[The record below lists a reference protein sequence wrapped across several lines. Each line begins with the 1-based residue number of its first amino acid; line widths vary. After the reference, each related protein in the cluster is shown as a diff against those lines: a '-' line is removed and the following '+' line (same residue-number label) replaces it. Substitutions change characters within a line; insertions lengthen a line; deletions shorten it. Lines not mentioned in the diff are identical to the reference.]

1 MSNSS
6 FKLSALAIACGLALS
21 ACSSGGGDAPSV
33 KPTPTVP
40 GASNPAP
47 GQGGK
52 VETPSSGQNGSS
64 VPTPPGAGG
73 SAGSEST
80 TPPSHNHHEGGS
92 AGSESM
98 TPPNHNHHEGG
109 SAGSESTTPPN
120 HNHHEGGSAGS
131 ESTTPPNHNHHEG
144 GSAGSESTTPPNH
157 NHHEGGSAGSE
168 STTPPSHNHHEGGSA
183 GSESTTP
190 PNHNHHEGSS
200 TGGNTTQP
208 SSADK
213 AYDAAKAKFEESWG
227 KGAKGN
233 DYSAQQIDSKDD
245 FLAGQKTELEGSTS
259 AYKAAAKKA
268 VEGKYA
274 TEADR
279 KAAVEAAE
287 EAKEKAGQYLSGIE
301 RDRKVAEQWKTTAE
315 KALAEAEK
323 MLVAKPDDATAK
335 EYKEKAEALKI
346 RADQFLK
353 KYQTADAQALKTEA
367 ERLAT
372 EANATTVKTA
382 DTSTKPAPEAG
393 DQDSGDQDS
402 DDQDSDDQDSDDQ
415 DSGSQGGA
423 STHPANPKPSAPAAS
438 PLKTGELGE
447 KYFYG
452 EGEITKLVINGET
465 IDLTVANERLSSR
478 AQLWTDFG
486 KIITSKGFENLI
498 YGAAKLADGSYALF
512 VQGKLSDSLPT
523 GTATYSGDV
532 LNFRSRNL
540 TEGNWF
546 DEGNS
551 FRTLGSFTATVDF
564 ARKSLNGE
572 INSRDGL
579 FMGTQG
585 FEGRLDGSRF
595 TGTWKNGEKGS
606 ISGGF
611 YGANAAEMAGRYSYV
626 KDAPEKAGK
635 WTNNSFGVF
644 GGKKAQ

>member
-40 GASNPAP
+40 GASNPVP

-92 AGSESM
+92 AGSES
-98 TPPNHNHHEGG
+98 
-109 SAGSESTTPPN
+109 
-120 HNHHEGGSAGS
+120 
-131 ESTTPPNHNHHEG
+131 
-144 GSAGSESTTPPNH
+144 
-157 NHHEGGSAGSE
+157 
-168 STTPPSHNHHEGGSA
+168 
-183 GSESTTP
+183 TTP
-190 PNHNHHEGSS
+190 PNHNHHEGSP
-200 TGGNTTQP
+200 TGGDTTQP
-208 SSADK
+208 PSADK

-233 DYSAQQIDSKDD
+233 DYSAQQIDSKDE

-259 AYKAAAKKA
+259 AYEAAAKKA

-279 KAAVEAAE
+279 KAAVKAAE
-287 EAKEKAGQYLSGIE
+287 EAKEKAGQYLSNIE
-301 RDRKVAEQWKTTAE
+301 RTRKDAEQWKTSAE

-335 EYKEKAEALKI
+335 EYKEKAEALKT

-382 DTSTKPAPEAG
+382 DTSTKPAPAAG

-438 PLKTGELGE
+438 PLKIGELGE

-478 AQLWTDFG
+478 TQLWTDFG

-512 VQGKLSDSLPT
+512 VQGKLSDSLPS
-523 GTATYSGDV
+523 GTATYKGDV
-532 LNFRSRNL
+532 LHFRSRNL
-540 TEGNWF
+540 TEGENWF
-546 DEGNS
+546 SEGN
-551 FRTLGSFTATVDF
+551 TLRSAGSFTAEVNF
-564 ARKSLNGE
+564 AGKSLNGK
-572 INSRDGL
+572 INSGDGS
-579 FMGTQG
+579 FMGTQEFKG
-585 FEGRLDGSRF
+585 SLDGSRF

>member
-1 MSNSS
+1 MSNLS

-92 AGSESM
+92 AGNEST
-98 TPPNHNHHEGG
+98 TPPSHNHHEGG
-109 SAGSESTTPPN
+109 SAGN
-120 HNHHEGGSAGS
+120 
-131 ESTTPPNHNHHEG
+131 
-144 GSAGSESTTPPNH
+144 
-157 NHHEGGSAGSE
+157 E

-208 SSADK
+208 PSADK

-233 DYSAQQIDSKDD
+233 DYSAQQIDSKDE

-279 KAAVEAAE
+279 KAAVKAAE
-287 EAKEKAGQYLSGIE
+287 EAKEKAGQYLSNIE
-301 RDRKVAEQWKTTAE
+301 RTRKDAEQWKTSAE
-315 KALAEAEK
+315 KALAEAEE
-323 MLVAKPDDATAK
+323 MLKAKPDDATAK

-415 DSGSQGGA
+415 DSDDQDSDGQDSGSQGGA
-423 STHPANPKPSAPAAS
+423 STPSANPKPSAPATS

-465 IDLTVANERLSSR
+465 IDLTVANEQLSR
-478 AQLWTDFG
+478 RTQLWTDFG

-512 VQGKLSDSLPT
+512 VQGKLSDSLPG
-523 GTATYSGDV
+523 GTATYKGDV
-532 LNFRSRNL
+532 LHFRSRNL
-540 TEGNWF
+540 TEGENWF
-546 DEGNS
+546 SEGN
-551 FRTLGSFTATVDF
+551 TLRSAGSFTAEVNF
-564 ARKSLNGE
+564 AGKSLNGK
-572 INSRDGL
+572 INSGDGS
-579 FMGTQG
+579 FMGTQEFKG
-585 FEGRLDGSRF
+585 SLDGSRF

-644 GGKKAQ
+644 GGKKQ

>member
-52 VETPSSGQNGSS
+52 VEPPSSGQNGSS
-64 VPTPPGAGG
+64 VPTPPGAGS

-92 AGSESM
+92 AG
-98 TPPNHNHHEGG
+98 N
-109 SAGSESTTPPN
+109 
-120 HNHHEGGSAGS
+120 
-131 ESTTPPNHNHHEG
+131 
-144 GSAGSESTTPPNH
+144 
-157 NHHEGGSAGSE
+157 
-168 STTPPSHNHHEGGSA
+168 
-183 GSESTTP
+183 ESTTP
-190 PNHNHHEGSS
+190 PNHNHHEGST
-200 TGGNTTQP
+200 TGGDTTQP
-208 SSADK
+208 PSADK

-279 KAAVEAAE
+279 KAAVKAAE
-287 EAKEKAGQYLSGIE
+287 EAKEKAGQYLSNIE
-301 RDRKVAEQWKTTAE
+301 RTRKDAEQWKTSAE
-315 KALAEAEK
+315 KALAEAEE
-323 MLVAKPDDATAK
+323 MLKAKPDDATAK

-478 AQLWTDFG
+478 TQLWTDFG

-512 VQGKLSDSLPT
+512 VQGKLSDSLPG
-523 GTATYSGDV
+523 GTATYKGDV
-532 LNFRSRNL
+532 LHFRSRNL
-540 TEGNWF
+540 TEGGNWF
-546 DEGNS
+546 SDGN
-551 FRTLGSFTATVDF
+551 TLRSAGSFTATVDF
-564 ARKSLNGE
+564 AGKSLNGK
-572 INSRDGL
+572 INSGDGS
-579 FMGTQG
+579 FMGIQEFKG
-585 FEGRLDGSRF
+585 SLDGNRF

-626 KDAPEKAGK
+626 KDAPEKANK
-635 WTNNSFGVF
+635 YITNNSFGVF
-644 GGKKAQ
+644 GGKKTQ

>member
-64 VPTPPGAGG
+64 VPTTPGA
-73 SAGSEST
+73 
-80 TPPSHNHHEGGS
+80 
-92 AGSESM
+92 
-98 TPPNHNHHEGG
+98 
-109 SAGSESTTPPN
+109 
-120 HNHHEGGSAGS
+120 
-131 ESTTPPNHNHHEG
+131 G

-168 STTPPSHNHHEGGSA
+168 STTPPSHNHHEG
-183 GSESTTP
+183 
-190 PNHNHHEGSS
+190 SS
-200 TGGNTTQP
+200 TGGDTTQP
-208 SSADK
+208 PSADK

-233 DYSAQQIDSKDD
+233 DYSAQQIDSKDE

-259 AYKAAAKKA
+259 AYEAAAKKA

-279 KAAVEAAE
+279 KAAVKAAE
-287 EAKEKAGQYLSGIE
+287 EAKEKAGQYLSNIE
-301 RDRKVAEQWKTTAE
+301 RTRKDAEQWKTSAE

-335 EYKEKAEALKI
+335 EYKEKAEALKT

-382 DTSTKPAPEAG
+382 DTSTKPAPAAG

-438 PLKTGELGE
+438 PLKIGELGE

-478 AQLWTDFG
+478 TQLWTDFG

-512 VQGKLSDSLPT
+512 VQGKLSDSLPS
-523 GTATYSGDV
+523 GTATYKGDV
-532 LNFRSRNL
+532 LHFRSRNL
-540 TEGNWF
+540 TEGENWF
-546 DEGNS
+546 SEGN
-551 FRTLGSFTATVDF
+551 TLRSAGSFTAEVNF
-564 ARKSLNGE
+564 AGKSLNGK
-572 INSRDGL
+572 INSGDGS
-579 FMGTQG
+579 FMGTQEFKG
-585 FEGRLDGSRF
+585 SLDGSRF

>member
-64 VPTPPGAGG
+64 VPPPPPPGA
-73 SAGSEST
+73 
-80 TPPSHNHHEGGS
+80 
-92 AGSESM
+92 
-98 TPPNHNHHEGG
+98 
-109 SAGSESTTPPN
+109 
-120 HNHHEGGSAGS
+120 
-131 ESTTPPNHNHHEG
+131 
-144 GSAGSESTTPPNH
+144 
-157 NHHEGGSAGSE
+157 GGSAGSE

-190 PNHNHHEGSS
+190 PNHNHHEGSP
-200 TGGNTTQP
+200 TGGDTTQP
-208 SSADK
+208 PSADK
-213 AYDAAKAKFEESWG
+213 AYDVVKAKFEELWG
-227 KGAKGN
+227 KGANGN
-233 DYSAQQIDSKDD
+233 DYSDQQIDSKDVY
-245 FLAGQKTELEGSTS
+245 LAGLKTELEGYTS
-259 AYKAAAKKA
+259 AYEAAAGKA

-279 KAAVEAAE
+279 KAAVEAAK

-335 EYKEKAEALKI
+335 EYKEKAEALKV

-353 KYQTADAQALKTEA
+353 KYQAADAQALKTEA
-367 ERLAT
+367 ERLVT
-372 EANATTVKTA
+372 EANASTVKIA
-382 DTSTKPAPEAG
+382 DTPTTSAPEAG
-393 DQDSGDQDS
+393 N
-402 DDQDSDDQDSDDQ
+402 Q

-423 STHPANPKPSAPAAS
+423 STHPANTEPSAPAAS

-447 KYFYG
+447 KYFDG
-452 EGEITKLVINGET
+452 EDEITKLVINGET
-465 IDLTVANERLSSR
+465 IDLKVADEQLSSR
-478 AQLWTDFG
+478 VQLWTDFD
-486 KIITSKGFENLI
+486 KIITSQGFKNLI

-512 VQGKLSDSLPT
+512 VQGKLSDSLPG
-523 GTATYSGDV
+523 GTVTYSGDV
-532 LNFRSRNL
+532 LHFRSRNL

-546 DEGNS
+546 DGGNS

-564 ARKSLNGE
+564 AHKSLNGE

-595 TGTWKNGEKGS
+595 TGTWKNGDKGS

-611 YGANAAEMAGRYSYV
+611 YGDNAAEMAGRYSYV
-626 KDAPEKAGK
+626 KDEPEKANK
-635 WTNNSFGVF
+635 YTTNNSFGVF
-644 GGKKAQ
+644 GGKKTQ

>member
-92 AGSESM
+92 AGSES
-98 TPPNHNHHEGG
+98 
-109 SAGSESTTPPN
+109 
-120 HNHHEGGSAGS
+120 
-131 ESTTPPNHNHHEG
+131 
-144 GSAGSESTTPPNH
+144 
-157 NHHEGGSAGSE
+157 
-168 STTPPSHNHHEGGSA
+168 
-183 GSESTTP
+183 TTP
-190 PNHNHHEGSS
+190 PNHNHHEGSP
-200 TGGNTTQP
+200 TGGDTTQP
-208 SSADK
+208 PSADK
-213 AYDAAKAKFEESWG
+213 AYDAAKVKFEESWG

-279 KAAVEAAE
+279 KAAVKAAE
-287 EAKEKAGQYLSGIE
+287 EAKEKAGQYLSNIE
-301 RDRKVAEQWKTTAE
+301 RTRKDAEQWKTSAE
-315 KALAEAEK
+315 KALAEAEE
-323 MLVAKPDDATAK
+323 MLKAKPDDATAK

-478 AQLWTDFG
+478 TQLWTDFG

-512 VQGKLSDSLPT
+512 VQGKLSDSLPS
-523 GTATYSGDV
+523 GTATYKGDV
-532 LNFRSRNL
+532 LHFRSRNL
-540 TEGNWF
+540 TEGENWF
-546 DEGNS
+546 SEGN
-551 FRTLGSFTATVDF
+551 TLRSAGSFTATVDF
-564 ARKSLNGE
+564 AGKSLNGK
-572 INSRDGL
+572 INSGDGS
-579 FMGTQG
+579 FMGTQEFKG
-585 FEGRLDGSRF
+585 SLDGNRF

-611 YGANAAEMAGRYSYV
+611 YGTNAAEMAGRYSYV

>member
-92 AGSESM
+92 AG
-98 TPPNHNHHEGG
+98 N
-109 SAGSESTTPPN
+109 
-120 HNHHEGGSAGS
+120 
-131 ESTTPPNHNHHEG
+131 
-144 GSAGSESTTPPNH
+144 ESTTPPNH

-183 GSESTTP
+183 GNESTTPPSHNHHEGGSAGSESTTP
-190 PNHNHHEGSS
+190 PNHNHHEGSP
-200 TGGNTTQP
+200 TGGDTTQP
-208 SSADK
+208 PSADK

-233 DYSAQQIDSKDD
+233 DYSAQQIDSKDE

-259 AYKAAAKKA
+259 AYEAAAKKA

-279 KAAVEAAE
+279 KAAVKAAE
-287 EAKEKAGQYLSGIE
+287 EAKEKAGQYLSNIE
-301 RDRKVAEQWKTTAE
+301 RTRKDAEQWKTSAE
-315 KALAEAEK
+315 KALAEAEE
-323 MLVAKPDDATAK
+323 MLKAKPDDATAK

-423 STHPANPKPSAPAAS
+423 STPSANPKPSAPAAS
-438 PLKTGELGE
+438 PLKIGELGE

-478 AQLWTDFG
+478 TQLWTDFG

-512 VQGKLSDSLPT
+512 VQGKLSDSLPS
-523 GTATYSGDV
+523 GTATYKGDV
-532 LNFRSRNL
+532 LHFRSRNL
-540 TEGNWF
+540 TEGENWF
-546 DEGNS
+546 SEGN
-551 FRTLGSFTATVDF
+551 TLRSAGSFTAEVNF
-564 ARKSLNGE
+564 AGKSLNGK
-572 INSRDGL
+572 INSGDGS
-579 FMGTQG
+579 FMGTQEFKG
-585 FEGRLDGSRF
+585 SLDGSRF

>member
-40 GASNPAP
+40 GASNPAL

-92 AGSESM
+92 AG
-98 TPPNHNHHEGG
+98 N
-109 SAGSESTTPPN
+109 
-120 HNHHEGGSAGS
+120 
-131 ESTTPPNHNHHEG
+131 
-144 GSAGSESTTPPNH
+144 ESTTPPNH

-183 GSESTTP
+183 GNESTTPPSHNHHEGGSAGNESTTPPSHNHHEGGSAGSESTTP
-190 PNHNHHEGSS
+190 PNHNHHEGSP
-200 TGGNTTQP
+200 TGGDTTQP
-208 SSADK
+208 PSADK

-279 KAAVEAAE
+279 KAAVKAAE
-287 EAKEKAGQYLSGIE
+287 EAKEKAGQYLSNIE
-301 RDRKVAEQWKTTAE
+301 RTRKDAEQWKTSAE
-315 KALAEAEK
+315 KALAEAEE
-323 MLVAKPDDATAK
+323 MLKAKPDDATAK

-415 DSGSQGGA
+415 DSDDQDSGSQGGA

-465 IDLTVANERLSSR
+465 IDLTVANQRLSSR

-512 VQGKLSDSLPT
+512 VQGKLSDSLPS
-523 GTATYSGDV
+523 GTATYKGDV
-532 LNFRSRNL
+532 LHFRSRNL
-540 TEGNWF
+540 TEGENWF
-546 DEGNS
+546 SEGN
-551 FRTLGSFTATVDF
+551 TLRSAGSFTAEVNF
-564 ARKSLNGE
+564 AGKSLNGK
-572 INSRDGL
+572 INSGDGS
-579 FMGTQG
+579 FMGTQEFKG
-585 FEGRLDGSRF
+585 SLDGSRF

>member
-40 GASNPAP
+40 GASNPVP

-80 TPPSHNHHEGGS
+80 TPPSHNHHEGS
-92 AGSESM
+92 
-98 TPPNHNHHEGG
+98 P
-109 SAGSESTTPPN
+109 
-120 HNHHEGGSAGS
+120 
-131 ESTTPPNHNHHEG
+131 
-144 GSAGSESTTPPNH
+144 
-157 NHHEGGSAGSE
+157 
-168 STTPPSHNHHEGGSA
+168 
-183 GSESTTP
+183 
-190 PNHNHHEGSS
+190 
-200 TGGNTTQP
+200 TGGDTTQP
-208 SSADK
+208 PSADK

-233 DYSAQQIDSKDD
+233 DYSAQQIDSKDE

-279 KAAVEAAE
+279 KAAVKAAE
-287 EAKEKAGQYLSGIE
+287 EAKEKAGQYLSNIE
-301 RDRKVAEQWKTTAE
+301 RTRKDAEQWKTSAE
-315 KALAEAEK
+315 KALAEAEE
-323 MLVAKPDDATAK
+323 MLKAKPDDATAK

-415 DSGSQGGA
+415 DSGRQGGA

-478 AQLWTDFG
+478 TQLWTDFG

-512 VQGKLSDSLPT
+512 VQGKLSDSLPG
-523 GTATYSGDV
+523 GTATYKGDV
-532 LNFRSRNL
+532 LHFRSRNL
-540 TEGNWF
+540 TEGENWF
-546 DEGNS
+546 DEGNTY
-551 FRTLGSFTATVDF
+551 RTPGSFTAEVNF
-564 ARKSLNGE
+564 AGKSLNGK
-572 INSRDGL
+572 INSGDGSY
-579 FMGTQG
+579 MGIQEFKG
-585 FEGRLDGSRF
+585 SLDGNRF
-595 TGTWKNGEKGS
+595 TGTWKNGAKGS

-626 KDAPEKAGK
+626 KDAAGK
-635 WTNNSFGVF
+635 YKTDNGFGVF
-644 GGKKAQ
+644 GGKKTQ

>member
-64 VPTPPGAGG
+64 VPTTPGV
-73 SAGSEST
+73 
-80 TPPSHNHHEGGS
+80 GGS

-98 TPPNHNHHEGG
+98 TPPNHNHHEGGSAGNESTTPPSHNHHEGG

-120 HNHHEGGSAGS
+120 HNHHEGGSAG
-131 ESTTPPNHNHHEG
+131 N
-144 GSAGSESTTPPNH
+144 
-157 NHHEGGSAGSE
+157 E

-190 PNHNHHEGSS
+190 PNHNHHEGST
-200 TGGNTTQP
+200 TGGDTTQP
-208 SSADK
+208 PSADK

-233 DYSAQQIDSKDD
+233 DYSAQQIDSKDES
-245 FLAGQKTELEGSTS
+245 LAGWKTELEGFTS
-259 AYKAAAKKA
+259 AYEAAAKKA

-382 DTSTKPAPEAG
+382 DTSTKPAPEADDQDSG
-393 DQDSGDQDS
+393 DQDSDDQDSDDQDS

-512 VQGKLSDSLPT
+512 VQGKLSDSLPG

-540 TEGNWF
+540 TGGENWF
-546 DEGNS
+546 DEGNTY
-551 FRTLGSFTATVDF
+551 RTVGSFTAKVDF
-564 ARKSLNGE
+564 AGKSLSGK
-572 INSRDGL
+572 INSGDGNN
-579 FMGTQG
+579 MGIKEFNG
-585 FEGRLDGSRF
+585 SLDGSRF

-626 KDAPEKAGK
+626 PDAPEKANK
-635 WTNNSFGVF
+635 YITNNSFGVF
-644 GGKKAQ
+644 GGKKTQ

>member
-40 GASNPAP
+40 GASNPAL

-64 VPTPPGAGG
+64 VPTTPGA
-73 SAGSEST
+73 
-80 TPPSHNHHEGGS
+80 
-92 AGSESM
+92 
-98 TPPNHNHHEGG
+98 
-109 SAGSESTTPPN
+109 
-120 HNHHEGGSAGS
+120 
-131 ESTTPPNHNHHEG
+131 G

-190 PNHNHHEGSS
+190 PNHNHHEGSP
-200 TGGNTTQP
+200 TGGDTTQP
-208 SSADK
+208 PSADK

-233 DYSAQQIDSKDD
+233 DYSAQQIDSKDE

-259 AYKAAAKKA
+259 AYEAAAKKA

-279 KAAVEAAE
+279 KAAVKAAE
-287 EAKEKAGQYLSGIE
+287 EAKEKAGQYLSNIE
-301 RDRKVAEQWKTTAE
+301 RTRKDAEQWKTSAE

-367 ERLAT
+367 ERLVT
-372 EANATTVKTA
+372 EVNATTVKTA

-402 DDQDSDDQDSDDQ
+402 GDQDSGDQDSGDQ

-438 PLKTGELGE
+438 PLKIGELGE

-478 AQLWTDFG
+478 TQLWTDFG

-512 VQGKLSDSLPT
+512 VQGKLSDSLP
-523 GTATYSGDV
+523 GGMATYKGDV
-532 LNFRSRNL
+532 LHFRSRNL
-540 TEGNWF
+540 TEGENWF
-546 DEGNS
+546 SEGN
-551 FRTLGSFTATVDF
+551 TLRSAGSFTAEVNF
-564 ARKSLNGE
+564 AGKSLNGK
-572 INSRDGL
+572 INSGDGS
-579 FMGTQG
+579 FMGTQEFKG
-585 FEGRLDGSRF
+585 SLDGSRF

-626 KDAPEKAGK
+626 KDTPEKAGK

>member
-80 TPPSHNHHEGGS
+80 TPPS
-92 AGSESM
+92 
-98 TPPNHNHHEGG
+98 
-109 SAGSESTTPPN
+109 
-120 HNHHEGGSAGS
+120 
-131 ESTTPPNHNHHEG
+131 
-144 GSAGSESTTPPNH
+144 H

-465 IDLTVANERLSSR
+465 IDLTVAKKQLPMST
-478 AQLWTDFG
+478 QLWTDSD

-540 TEGNWF
+540 TEGENWF
-546 DEGNS
+546 SEGNTY
-551 FRTLGSFTATVDF
+551 RTLGSFTAEVNF
-564 ARKSLNGE
+564 AGKSLSGK
-572 INSRDGL
+572 INSGDGNN
-579 FMGTQG
+579 MGIKE
-585 FEGRLDGSRF
+585 FNGSLVGNRF
-595 TGTWKNGEKGS
+595 TGTWKSGEKGS

-626 KDAPEKAGK
+626 PDAPENAGK

>member
-40 GASNPAP
+40 GASNPVP

-92 AGSESM
+92 AG
-98 TPPNHNHHEGG
+98 N
-109 SAGSESTTPPN
+109 ESTTPP
-120 HNHHEGGSAGS
+120 S
-131 ESTTPPNHNHHEG
+131 
-144 GSAGSESTTPPNH
+144 H

-190 PNHNHHEGSS
+190 PNHSHHEGSP
-200 TGGNTTQP
+200 TGGDITQP
-208 SSADK
+208 PSADK

-259 AYKAAAKKA
+259 AYEAAAKKA

-279 KAAVEAAE
+279 KAAVKAAE
-287 EAKEKAGQYLSGIE
+287 EAKEKAGQYLSNIE
-301 RDRKVAEQWKTTAE
+301 RTRKDAEQWKTSAE
-315 KALAEAEK
+315 KALAEAEE
-323 MLVAKPDDATAK
+323 MLKAKPDDATAK

-465 IDLTVANERLSSR
+465 IDLTVAKKQLPRST
-478 AQLWTDFG
+478 QLWTDFG
-486 KIITSKGFENLI
+486 KIVTSKGFENLI

-512 VQGKLSDSLPT
+512 VQGKLSDSLPG
-523 GTATYSGDV
+523 GTATYNGDV
-532 LNFRSRNL
+532 LHFRSRNL
-540 TEGNWF
+540 TEGGNWF
-546 DEGNS
+546 DAGS
-551 FRTLGSFTATVDF
+551 ALLSVGSFTADVNF
-564 ARKSLNGE
+564 AGKSLNGK
-572 INSRDGL
+572 INSGDGS
-579 FMGTQG
+579 FMGTQEFKG
-585 FEGRLDGSRF
+585 SLDGNRF

-626 KDAPEKAGK
+626 PDAPEKAGK

-644 GGKKAQ
+644 GGKKQ

>member
-64 VPTPPGAGG
+64 VPTTPGAGG

-80 TPPSHNHHEGGS
+80 TPPNH
-92 AGSESM
+92 
-98 TPPNHNHHEGG
+98 T
-109 SAGSESTTPPN
+109 
-120 HNHHEGGSAGS
+120 
-131 ESTTPPNHNHHEG
+131 
-144 GSAGSESTTPPNH
+144 
-157 NHHEGGSAGSE
+157 HHEGGSAGSE

-200 TGGNTTQP
+200 TGGDTTQP
-208 SSADK
+208 PSADK

-233 DYSAQQIDSKDD
+233 DYSAQQIDSKDE

-259 AYKAAAKKA
+259 AYEAAAKKA

-279 KAAVEAAE
+279 KAAVKAAE
-287 EAKEKAGQYLSGIE
+287 EAKEKAGQYLSNIE
-301 RDRKVAEQWKTTAE
+301 RTRKDAEQWKTSAE

-335 EYKEKAEALKI
+335 EYKEKAEALKT

-382 DTSTKPAPEAG
+382 DTSTKPAPAAG

-438 PLKTGELGE
+438 PLKIGELGE

-478 AQLWTDFG
+478 TQLWTDFG

-512 VQGKLSDSLPT
+512 VQGKLSDSLPS
-523 GTATYSGDV
+523 GTATYKGDV
-532 LNFRSRNL
+532 LHFRSRNL
-540 TEGNWF
+540 TEGENWF
-546 DEGNS
+546 SEGN
-551 FRTLGSFTATVDF
+551 TLRSAGSFTAEVNF
-564 ARKSLNGE
+564 AGKSLNGK
-572 INSRDGL
+572 INSGDGS
-579 FMGTQG
+579 FMGTQEFKG
-585 FEGRLDGSRF
+585 SLDGSRF

-644 GGKKAQ
+644 GGKKQ

>member
-80 TPPSHNHHEGGS
+80 TPP
-92 AGSESM
+92 
-98 TPPNHNHHEGG
+98 NHNHHEGG

-120 HNHHEGGSAGS
+120 HNHHEGS
-131 ESTTPPNHNHHEG
+131 P
-144 GSAGSESTTPPNH
+144 
-157 NHHEGGSAGSE
+157 
-168 STTPPSHNHHEGGSA
+168 
-183 GSESTTP
+183 
-190 PNHNHHEGSS
+190 
-200 TGGNTTQP
+200 TGGDTTQP
-208 SSADK
+208 PSADK

-233 DYSAQQIDSKDD
+233 DYSAQQIDSKDE

-259 AYKAAAKKA
+259 AYEAAAKKA

-279 KAAVEAAE
+279 KAAVKAAE
-287 EAKEKAGQYLSGIE
+287 EAKEKAGQYLSNIE
-301 RDRKVAEQWKTTAE
+301 RTRKDAEQWKTSAE

-335 EYKEKAEALKI
+335 EYKEKAEALKT

-353 KYQTADAQALKTEA
+353 KYQTADAQALKTKA
-367 ERLAT
+367 ERLVT
-372 EANATTVKTA
+372 EVNATTVKTA
-382 DTSTKPAPEAG
+382 DTPTTSAPAAG

-402 DDQDSDDQDSDDQ
+402 GDQDSDGQDSGDQDSDGQDSDGQ

-423 STHPANPKPSAPAAS
+423 STPSANPKPSAPAAS
-438 PLKTGELGE
+438 PLKIGELGE

-465 IDLTVANERLSSR
+465 IDLTVANDQLSR
-478 AQLWTDFG
+478 RTQLWTDFG

-512 VQGKLSDSLPT
+512 VQGKLSDSLPG
-523 GTATYSGDV
+523 GTATYKGDV
-532 LNFRSRNL
+532 LHFRSRNL
-540 TEGNWF
+540 TEGENWF
-546 DEGNS
+546 SEGN
-551 FRTLGSFTATVDF
+551 TLRSAGSFTAEVNF
-564 ARKSLNGE
+564 AGKSLNGK
-572 INSRDGL
+572 INSGDGS
-579 FMGTQG
+579 FMGTQEFKG
-585 FEGRLDGSRF
+585 SLDGSRF

-644 GGKKAQ
+644 GGKKQ

>member
-1 MSNSS
+1 MSNSL

-80 TPPSHNHHEGGS
+80 TPP
-92 AGSESM
+92 
-98 TPPNHNHHEGG
+98 NHNHHEGG
-109 SAGSESTTPPN
+109 SAG
-120 HNHHEGGSAGS
+120 G
-131 ESTTPPNHNHHEG
+131 
-144 GSAGSESTTPPNH
+144 
-157 NHHEGGSAGSE
+157 E

-208 SSADK
+208 PSADK

-233 DYSAQQIDSKDD
+233 DYSAQQIDSKDE

-274 TEADR
+274 TEVDR
-279 KAAVEAAE
+279 KAAVKAAE
-287 EAKEKAGQYLSGIE
+287 EAKEKAGQYLSNIE
-301 RDRKVAEQWKTTAE
+301 RTRKDAEQWKTSAE
-315 KALAEAEK
+315 KALAEAEE
-323 MLVAKPDDATAK
+323 MLKAKPDDATAK

-382 DTSTKPAPEAG
+382 DTSTKPAPAAG

-478 AQLWTDFG
+478 TQLWTDFG

-512 VQGKLSDSLPT
+512 VQGKLSDSLPG
-523 GTATYSGDV
+523 GTATYKGDV
-532 LNFRSRNL
+532 LHFRSRNL
-540 TEGNWF
+540 TEGENWF
-546 DEGNS
+546 SEGN
-551 FRTLGSFTATVDF
+551 TLRSAGSFTATVDF
-564 ARKSLNGE
+564 AGKSLNGK
-572 INSRDGL
+572 INSGDGS
-579 FMGTQG
+579 FMGTQEFKG
-585 FEGRLDGSRF
+585 SLDGNRF

>member
-21 ACSSGGGDAPSV
+21 ACSSGGGDAPNV

-47 GQGGK
+47 GQGGR

-64 VPTPPGAGG
+64 VPTPPEA
-73 SAGSEST
+73 
-80 TPPSHNHHEGGS
+80 
-92 AGSESM
+92 
-98 TPPNHNHHEGG
+98 GG

-144 GSAGSESTTPPNH
+144 
-157 NHHEGGSAGSE
+157 
-168 STTPPSHNHHEGGSA
+168 
-183 GSESTTP
+183 
-190 PNHNHHEGSS
+190 SS
-200 TGGNTTQP
+200 TGGDTTQP
-208 SSADK
+208 PSADK

-233 DYSAQQIDSKDD
+233 DYSAQQIDSKDE

-259 AYKAAAKKA
+259 AYEAAAKKA

-279 KAAVEAAE
+279 KAAVKAAE
-287 EAKEKAGQYLSGIE
+287 EAKEKAGQYLSNIE
-301 RDRKVAEQWKTTAE
+301 RTRKDAEQWKTSAE

-335 EYKEKAEALKI
+335 EYKEKAEALKT

-353 KYQTADAQALKTEA
+353 KYQTADAQALKTKA
-367 ERLAT
+367 ERLVT
-372 EANATTVKTA
+372 EVNATTVKTA
-382 DTSTKPAPEAG
+382 DTPTTSAPAAG

-402 DDQDSDDQDSDDQ
+402 GDQDSDGQDSDGQ

-423 STHPANPKPSAPAAS
+423 STPSANPKPSAPAAS
-438 PLKTGELGE
+438 PLKIGELGE

-465 IDLTVANERLSSR
+465 IDLTVANEQLSR
-478 AQLWTDFG
+478 RTQLWTDFG

-512 VQGKLSDSLPT
+512 VQGKLSDSLPS

-532 LNFRSRNL
+532 LHFRSRNL
-540 TEGNWF
+540 TEGENWF
-546 DEGNS
+546 SEGN
-551 FRTLGSFTATVDF
+551 TLRSPGSFTAEVNF
-564 ARKSLNGE
+564 AGKSLNGK
-572 INSRDGL
+572 INSGDGS
-579 FMGTQG
+579 FMGTQEFKG
-585 FEGRLDGSRF
+585 SLDGSRF

>member
-21 ACSSGGGDAPSV
+21 ACSSGGGGDAPSV

-47 GQGGK
+47 GQGGN

-64 VPTPPGAGG
+64 VPPPPPGA
-73 SAGSEST
+73 
-80 TPPSHNHHEGGS
+80 
-92 AGSESM
+92 
-98 TPPNHNHHEGG
+98 
-109 SAGSESTTPPN
+109 
-120 HNHHEGGSAGS
+120 
-131 ESTTPPNHNHHEG
+131 
-144 GSAGSESTTPPNH
+144 
-157 NHHEGGSAGSE
+157 
-168 STTPPSHNHHEGGSA
+168 GGSA

-190 PNHNHHEGSS
+190 PNHNHHEGSP
-200 TGGNTTQP
+200 TGGDTTQP
-208 SSADK
+208 PSADK

-233 DYSAQQIDSKDD
+233 DYSDQQIDSKDVY
-245 FLAGQKTELEGSTS
+245 LAGLKTELEGYTS
-259 AYKAAAKKA
+259 AYEAAAKKA

-279 KAAVEAAE
+279 EAAVEAAE

-335 EYKEKAEALKI
+335 EYKEKAEALKV

-402 DDQDSDDQDSDDQ
+402 GDQDSGSQDSGSQDSGSQ

-423 STHPANPKPSAPAAS
+423 STPSANPKPSAPAAS

-447 KYFYG
+447 KYFDR
-452 EGEITKLVINGET
+452 EDEITKLVINGKT
-465 IDLTVANERLSSR
+465 IDLTVANVLLSR
-478 AQLWTDFG
+478 KKQLWTDFD

-512 VQGKLSDSLPT
+512 VQGKLSDSLPGST
-523 GTATYSGDV
+523 VTYRGDV
-532 LNFRSRNL
+532 LHFRSRNL
-540 TEGNWF
+540 TEGENWF
-546 DEGNS
+546 DEGNT
-551 FRTLGSFTATVDF
+551 FRGVGSFTATVDF
-564 ARKSLNGE
+564 AGKSLTGE
-572 INSRDGL
+572 INSGDGL
-579 FMGTQG
+579 YMGIQR
-585 FEGRLDGSRF
+585 FEGRLDSSRF
-595 TGTWKNGEKGS
+595 TGTWKNGAKGS

-611 YGANAAEMAGRYSYV
+611 YGDDAAEMAGRYSYV
-626 KDAPEKAGK
+626 KDADGK
-635 WTNNSFGVF
+635 YTTNNGFGVF
-644 GGKKAQ
+644 GGKKQ

>member
-21 ACSSGGGDAPSV
+21 ACSSGGGGDAPSV

-47 GQGGK
+47 GQGGN

-64 VPTPPGAGG
+64 VSTPPGAGG

-80 TPPSHNHHEGGS
+80 TPPSHNHHEGS
-92 AGSESM
+92 
-98 TPPNHNHHEGG
+98 P
-109 SAGSESTTPPN
+109 
-120 HNHHEGGSAGS
+120 
-131 ESTTPPNHNHHEG
+131 
-144 GSAGSESTTPPNH
+144 
-157 NHHEGGSAGSE
+157 
-168 STTPPSHNHHEGGSA
+168 
-183 GSESTTP
+183 
-190 PNHNHHEGSS
+190 
-200 TGGNTTQP
+200 TGGDITQP
-208 SSADK
+208 PSADK

-227 KGAKGN
+227 KGN
-233 DYSAQQIDSKDD
+233 DDSARKIDSKDE
-245 FLAGQKTELEGSTS
+245 FLADQKTELEGYTS
-259 AYKAAAKKA
+259 AYEAAAKKA

-274 TEADR
+274 TEPDR
-279 KAAVEAAE
+279 KAAVKAAE
-287 EAKEKAGQYLSGIE
+287 EAKEQAGQYLSNIE
-301 RDRKVAEQWKTTAE
+301 RTRKEAEQWKTTAE

-367 ERLAT
+367 ERLVT
-372 EANATTVKTA
+372 EVNATTVKTA

-402 DDQDSDDQDSDDQ
+402 GDQ
-415 DSGSQGGA
+415 DSGDQDSGDQDSGDQGGA

-447 KYFYG
+447 KYFDG

-465 IDLTVANERLSSR
+465 IDLKVADERISSR
-478 AQLWTDFG
+478 VQLWTDFN
-486 KIITSKGFENLI
+486 KIITSQGFKNLI

-532 LNFRSRNL
+532 LHFRSRNL
-540 TEGNWF
+540 TEGGNWF
-546 DEGNS
+546 DAGNTY
-551 FRTLGSFTATVDF
+551 RTLGSFTATVDF
-564 ARKSLNGE
+564 AGKSLNGK
-572 INSRDGL
+572 INSGDGSY
-579 FMGTQG
+579 MNTQG

-595 TGTWKNGEKGS
+595 TGTWKNGDKGS

-611 YGANAAEMAGRYSYV
+611 YGVNAAEMAGRYSYV
-626 KDAPEKAGK
+626 KDEPEKATK
-635 WTNNSFGVF
+635 YTNNSFGVF
-644 GGKKAQ
+644 GGKKTQ

>member
-64 VPTPPGAGG
+64 VPTTPGV
-73 SAGSEST
+73 
-80 TPPSHNHHEGGS
+80 
-92 AGSESM
+92 
-98 TPPNHNHHEGG
+98 GG

-120 HNHHEGGSAGS
+120 HNHHEGGSAG
-131 ESTTPPNHNHHEG
+131 N
-144 GSAGSESTTPPNH
+144 
-157 NHHEGGSAGSE
+157 E

-190 PNHNHHEGSS
+190 PNHNHHEGST
-200 TGGNTTQP
+200 TGGDTTQP
-208 SSADK
+208 PSADK

-279 KAAVEAAE
+279 KAAVKAAE
-287 EAKEKAGQYLSGIE
+287 EAKEKAGQYLSNIE
-301 RDRKVAEQWKTTAE
+301 RTRKDAEQWKTSAE
-315 KALAEAEK
+315 KALAEAEE
-323 MLVAKPDDATAK
+323 MLKAKPDDATAK

-478 AQLWTDFG
+478 TQLWTDFG

-512 VQGKLSDSLPT
+512 VQGKLSDSLPS
-523 GTATYSGDV
+523 GTATYKGDV
-532 LNFRSRNL
+532 LHFRSRNL
-540 TEGNWF
+540 TEGENWF
-546 DEGNS
+546 SEGN
-551 FRTLGSFTATVDF
+551 TLRSAGSFTATVDF
-564 ARKSLNGE
+564 SGKSLNGK
-572 INSRDGL
+572 INSGDGS
-579 FMGTQG
+579 FMGTQEFKG
-585 FEGRLDGSRF
+585 SLDGNRF

-611 YGANAAEMAGRYSYV
+611 YGTNAAEMAGRYSYV

>member
-80 TPPSHNHHEGGS
+80 TPPSHNHHEGS
-92 AGSESM
+92 
-98 TPPNHNHHEGG
+98 P
-109 SAGSESTTPPN
+109 
-120 HNHHEGGSAGS
+120 
-131 ESTTPPNHNHHEG
+131 
-144 GSAGSESTTPPNH
+144 
-157 NHHEGGSAGSE
+157 
-168 STTPPSHNHHEGGSA
+168 
-183 GSESTTP
+183 
-190 PNHNHHEGSS
+190 
-200 TGGNTTQP
+200 TGGDTTQP
-208 SSADK
+208 PSADK

-279 KAAVEAAE
+279 KAAVKAAE
-287 EAKEKAGQYLSGIE
+287 EAKEKAGQYLSNIE
-301 RDRKVAEQWKTTAE
+301 RTRKDAEQWKTSAE
-315 KALAEAEK
+315 KALAEAEE
-323 MLVAKPDDATAK
+323 MLKAKPDDATAK

-478 AQLWTDFG
+478 TQLWTDFG

-512 VQGKLSDSLPT
+512 VQGKLSDSLPS
-523 GTATYSGDV
+523 GTATYKGDV
-532 LNFRSRNL
+532 LHFRSRNL
-540 TEGNWF
+540 TEGENWF
-546 DEGNS
+546 SEGN
-551 FRTLGSFTATVDF
+551 TLRSAGSFTATVDF
-564 ARKSLNGE
+564 SGKSLNGK
-572 INSRDGL
+572 INSGDGS
-579 FMGTQG
+579 FMGTQEFKG
-585 FEGRLDGSRF
+585 SLDGSRF

-626 KDAPEKAGK
+626 PDAPEKANK
-635 WTNNSFGVF
+635 YITNNSFGVF
-644 GGKKAQ
+644 GGKKVQ

>member
-80 TPPSHNHHEGGS
+80 TPP
-92 AGSESM
+92 
-98 TPPNHNHHEGG
+98 
-109 SAGSESTTPPN
+109 
-120 HNHHEGGSAGS
+120 
-131 ESTTPPNHNHHEG
+131 NHNHHEG

-168 STTPPSHNHHEGGSA
+168 STTPPS
-183 GSESTTP
+183 
-190 PNHNHHEGSS
+190 HNHHEGSS

-233 DYSAQQIDSKDD
+233 DYSAQQIDSKDE

-323 MLVAKPDDATAK
+323 MLIAKPDDATAK

-393 DQDSGDQDS
+393 DQDSGDQDSDDQDS

>member
-33 KPTPTVP
+33 KHTPTVP

-80 TPPSHNHHEGGS
+80 TPPSHNHHEGGRCR
-92 AGSESM
+92 
-98 TPPNHNHHEGG
+98 
-109 SAGSESTTPPN
+109 
-120 HNHHEGGSAGS
+120 
-131 ESTTPPNHNHHEG
+131 
-144 GSAGSESTTPPNH
+144 
-157 NHHEGGSAGSE
+157 
-168 STTPPSHNHHEGGSA
+168 
-183 GSESTTP
+183 SESTTP

>member
-1 MSNSS
+1 M
-6 FKLSALAIACGLALS
+6 
-21 ACSSGGGDAPSV
+21 
-33 KPTPTVP
+33 
-40 GASNPAP
+40 
-47 GQGGK
+47 
-52 VETPSSGQNGSS
+52 
-64 VPTPPGAGG
+64 
-73 SAGSEST
+73 
-80 TPPSHNHHEGGS
+80 
-92 AGSESM
+92 
-98 TPPNHNHHEGG
+98 
-109 SAGSESTTPPN
+109 
-120 HNHHEGGSAGS
+120 
-131 ESTTPPNHNHHEG
+131 
-144 GSAGSESTTPPNH
+144 
-157 NHHEGGSAGSE
+157 
-168 STTPPSHNHHEGGSA
+168 
-183 GSESTTP
+183 
-190 PNHNHHEGSS
+190 
-200 TGGNTTQP
+200 
-208 SSADK
+208 
-213 AYDAAKAKFEESWG
+213 
-227 KGAKGN
+227 
-233 DYSAQQIDSKDD
+233 
-245 FLAGQKTELEGSTS
+245 
-259 AYKAAAKKA
+259 
-268 VEGKYA
+268 
-274 TEADR
+274 
-279 KAAVEAAE
+279 
-287 EAKEKAGQYLSGIE
+287 
-301 RDRKVAEQWKTTAE
+301 
-315 KALAEAEK
+315 
-323 MLVAKPDDATAK
+323 
-335 EYKEKAEALKI
+335 
-346 RADQFLK
+346 
-353 KYQTADAQALKTEA
+353 
-367 ERLAT
+367 
-372 EANATTVKTA
+372 
-382 DTSTKPAPEAG
+382 
-393 DQDSGDQDS
+393 
-402 DDQDSDDQDSDDQ
+402 
-415 DSGSQGGA
+415 
-423 STHPANPKPSAPAAS
+423 
-438 PLKTGELGE
+438 KTGELGE

>member
-80 TPPSHNHHEGGS
+80 TPP
-92 AGSESM
+92 
-98 TPPNHNHHEGG
+98 
-109 SAGSESTTPPN
+109 
-120 HNHHEGGSAGS
+120 
-131 ESTTPPNHNHHEG
+131 
-144 GSAGSESTTPPNH
+144 
-157 NHHEGGSAGSE
+157 
-168 STTPPSHNHHEGGSA
+168 
-183 GSESTTP
+183 
-190 PNHNHHEGSS
+190 NHNHHEGSP
-200 TGGNTTQP
+200 TGGDTTQP
-208 SSADK
+208 PSADK

-259 AYKAAAKKA
+259 AYEAAAKKA

-279 KAAVEAAE
+279 KAAVKAAE
-287 EAKEKAGQYLSGIE
+287 EAKEKAGQYLSNIE
-301 RDRKVAEQWKTTAE
+301 RTRKDAEQWKTLAE

-452 EGEITKLVINGET
+452 EGDITKLVINGET

-478 AQLWTDFG
+478 TQLWTDFG

-512 VQGKLSDSLPT
+512 VQGKLSDSLPG
-523 GTATYSGDV
+523 GTATYKGDV
-532 LNFRSRNL
+532 LHFRSRNL
-540 TEGNWF
+540 TEGENWF
-546 DEGNS
+546 SEGN
-551 FRTLGSFTATVDF
+551 TLRSVGSFTATVDF
-564 ARKSLNGE
+564 AGKSLNGK
-572 INSRDGL
+572 INSGDGS
-579 FMGTQG
+579 FMGTQEFKG
-585 FEGRLDGSRF
+585 SLDGNRF

>member
-1 MSNSS
+1 M
-6 FKLSALAIACGLALS
+6 
-21 ACSSGGGDAPSV
+21 
-33 KPTPTVP
+33 
-40 GASNPAP
+40 
-47 GQGGK
+47 
-52 VETPSSGQNGSS
+52 
-64 VPTPPGAGG
+64 
-73 SAGSEST
+73 
-80 TPPSHNHHEGGS
+80 
-92 AGSESM
+92 
-98 TPPNHNHHEGG
+98 
-109 SAGSESTTPPN
+109 
-120 HNHHEGGSAGS
+120 
-131 ESTTPPNHNHHEG
+131 
-144 GSAGSESTTPPNH
+144 
-157 NHHEGGSAGSE
+157 
-168 STTPPSHNHHEGGSA
+168 
-183 GSESTTP
+183 
-190 PNHNHHEGSS
+190 
-200 TGGNTTQP
+200 
-208 SSADK
+208 
-213 AYDAAKAKFEESWG
+213 
-227 KGAKGN
+227 
-233 DYSAQQIDSKDD
+233 
-245 FLAGQKTELEGSTS
+245 EGSTS

-279 KAAVEAAE
+279 KAAVKAAE
-287 EAKEKAGQYLSGIE
+287 EAKEKAGQYLSNIE
-301 RDRKVAEQWKTTAE
+301 RTRKDAEQWKTSAE
-315 KALAEAEK
+315 KALAEAEE
-323 MLVAKPDDATAK
+323 MLKAKPDDATAK

-478 AQLWTDFG
+478 TQLWTDFG

-512 VQGKLSDSLPT
+512 VQGKLSDSLPG
-523 GTATYSGDV
+523 GTATYKGDV
-532 LNFRSRNL
+532 LHFRSRNL
-540 TEGNWF
+540 TEGGNWF
-546 DEGNS
+546 SDGN
-551 FRTLGSFTATVDF
+551 TLRSAGSFTATVDF
-564 ARKSLNGE
+564 AGKSLNGK
-572 INSRDGL
+572 INSGDGS
-579 FMGTQG
+579 FMGIQEFKG
-585 FEGRLDGSRF
+585 SLDGNRF

-626 KDAPEKAGK
+626 KDAPEKANK
-635 WTNNSFGVF
+635 YITNNSFGVF
-644 GGKKAQ
+644 GGKKTQ

>member
-40 GASNPAP
+40 GASNPVP

-80 TPPSHNHHEGGS
+80 TPPSHNHHEGS
-92 AGSESM
+92 
-98 TPPNHNHHEGG
+98 P
-109 SAGSESTTPPN
+109 
-120 HNHHEGGSAGS
+120 
-131 ESTTPPNHNHHEG
+131 
-144 GSAGSESTTPPNH
+144 
-157 NHHEGGSAGSE
+157 
-168 STTPPSHNHHEGGSA
+168 
-183 GSESTTP
+183 
-190 PNHNHHEGSS
+190 
-200 TGGNTTQP
+200 TGGDTTQP
-208 SSADK
+208 PSADK

-233 DYSAQQIDSKDD
+233 DYSAQQIDSKDE

-259 AYKAAAKKA
+259 AYEAAAKKA

-279 KAAVEAAE
+279 KAAVKAAE
-287 EAKEKAGQYLSGIE
+287 EAKEKAGQYLSNIE
-301 RDRKVAEQWKTTAE
+301 RTRKDAEQWKTSAE

-335 EYKEKAEALKI
+335 EYKEKAEALKT

-353 KYQTADAQALKTEA
+353 KYQTADAQALKTKA
-367 ERLAT
+367 ERLVT
-372 EANATTVKTA
+372 EVNATTVKTA
-382 DTSTKPAPEAG
+382 DTPTTSAPAAG

-402 DDQDSDDQDSDDQ
+402 GDQDSDGQDSGDQDSDGQDSDGQDSDGQ

-423 STHPANPKPSAPAAS
+423 STPSANPKPSAPAAS
-438 PLKTGELGE
+438 PLKIGELGE

-465 IDLTVANERLSSR
+465 IDLTVANDQLSR
-478 AQLWTDFG
+478 RTQLWTDFG

-512 VQGKLSDSLPT
+512 VQGKLSDSLPG
-523 GTATYSGDV
+523 GTATYKGDV
-532 LNFRSRNL
+532 LHFRSRNL
-540 TEGNWF
+540 TEGENWF
-546 DEGNS
+546 SEGN
-551 FRTLGSFTATVDF
+551 TLRSAGSFTAEVNF
-564 ARKSLNGE
+564 AGKSLNGK
-572 INSRDGL
+572 INSGDGS
-579 FMGTQG
+579 FMGTQEFKG
-585 FEGRLDGSRF
+585 SLDGSRF

-644 GGKKAQ
+644 GGKKQ

>member
-64 VPTPPGAGG
+64 VPTTPGV
-73 SAGSEST
+73 
-80 TPPSHNHHEGGS
+80 GGS

-109 SAGSESTTPPN
+109 SAGN
-120 HNHHEGGSAGS
+120 
-131 ESTTPPNHNHHEG
+131 
-144 GSAGSESTTPPNH
+144 
-157 NHHEGGSAGSE
+157 E

-190 PNHNHHEGSS
+190 PNHNHHEGST
-200 TGGNTTQP
+200 TGGDTTQP
-208 SSADK
+208 PSADK

-233 DYSAQQIDSKDD
+233 DYSAQQIDSKDES
-245 FLAGQKTELEGSTS
+245 LAGWKTELEGFTS
-259 AYKAAAKKA
+259 AYEAAAKKA

-382 DTSTKPAPEAG
+382 DTSTKPAPEAD

-512 VQGKLSDSLPT
+512 VQGKLSDSLPG

-540 TEGNWF
+540 TGGENWF
-546 DEGNS
+546 DEGNTY
-551 FRTLGSFTATVDF
+551 RTVGSFTAKVDF
-564 ARKSLNGE
+564 AGKSLSGK
-572 INSRDGL
+572 INSGDGNNMDIKE
-579 FMGTQG
+579 FNGS
-585 FEGRLDGSRF
+585 LDGSRF

-626 KDAPEKAGK
+626 PDAPEKANK
-635 WTNNSFGVF
+635 YITNNSFGVF
-644 GGKKAQ
+644 GGKKTQ

>member
-1 MSNSS
+1 M
-6 FKLSALAIACGLALS
+6 
-21 ACSSGGGDAPSV
+21 
-33 KPTPTVP
+33 
-40 GASNPAP
+40 
-47 GQGGK
+47 
-52 VETPSSGQNGSS
+52 
-64 VPTPPGAGG
+64 
-73 SAGSEST
+73 
-80 TPPSHNHHEGGS
+80 
-92 AGSESM
+92 
-98 TPPNHNHHEGG
+98 
-109 SAGSESTTPPN
+109 
-120 HNHHEGGSAGS
+120 
-131 ESTTPPNHNHHEG
+131 
-144 GSAGSESTTPPNH
+144 
-157 NHHEGGSAGSE
+157 
-168 STTPPSHNHHEGGSA
+168 
-183 GSESTTP
+183 
-190 PNHNHHEGSS
+190 
-200 TGGNTTQP
+200 
-208 SSADK
+208 
-213 AYDAAKAKFEESWG
+213 
-227 KGAKGN
+227 
-233 DYSAQQIDSKDD
+233 
-245 FLAGQKTELEGSTS
+245 EGSTS

-279 KAAVEAAE
+279 KAAVKAAE
-287 EAKEKAGQYLSGIE
+287 EAKEKAGQYLSNIE
-301 RDRKVAEQWKTTAE
+301 RTRKDAEQWKTSAE
-315 KALAEAEK
+315 KALAEAEE
-323 MLVAKPDDATAK
+323 MLKAKPDDATAK

-478 AQLWTDFG
+478 TQLWTDFG

-512 VQGKLSDSLPT
+512 VQGKLSDSLPS
-523 GTATYSGDV
+523 GTATYKGDV
-532 LNFRSRNL
+532 LHFRSRNL
-540 TEGNWF
+540 TEGENWF
-546 DEGNS
+546 SEGN
-551 FRTLGSFTATVDF
+551 TLRSAGSFTATVDF
-564 ARKSLNGE
+564 SGKSLNGK
-572 INSRDGL
+572 INSGDGS
-579 FMGTQG
+579 FMGTQEFKG
-585 FEGRLDGSRF
+585 SLDGNRF

-611 YGANAAEMAGRYSYV
+611 YGTNAAEMAGRYSYV

>member
-40 GASNPAP
+40 GASNPVP

-92 AGSESM
+92 AGSES
-98 TPPNHNHHEGG
+98 
-109 SAGSESTTPPN
+109 
-120 HNHHEGGSAGS
+120 
-131 ESTTPPNHNHHEG
+131 
-144 GSAGSESTTPPNH
+144 
-157 NHHEGGSAGSE
+157 
-168 STTPPSHNHHEGGSA
+168 
-183 GSESTTP
+183 TTP
-190 PNHNHHEGSS
+190 PNHNHHEGSP
-200 TGGNTTQP
+200 TGGDTTQP
-208 SSADK
+208 PSADK

-233 DYSAQQIDSKDD
+233 DYSAQQIDSKDE

-259 AYKAAAKKA
+259 AYEAAAKKA

-279 KAAVEAAE
+279 KAAVKAAE
-287 EAKEKAGQYLSGIE
+287 EAKEKAGQYLSNIE
-301 RDRKVAEQWKTTAE
+301 RTRKDAEQWKTSAE

-335 EYKEKAEALKI
+335 EYKEKAEALKT

-367 ERLAT
+367 ERLVT

-402 DDQDSDDQDSDDQ
+402 GDQDSGDQDSGDQDSGDQDSGDQDSGDQ

-423 STHPANPKPSAPAAS
+423 STPSANPKPSAPAAS
-438 PLKTGELGE
+438 PLKIGELGE

-478 AQLWTDFG
+478 TQLWTDFG

-512 VQGKLSDSLPT
+512 VQGKLSDSLPS
-523 GTATYSGDV
+523 GTATYKGDV
-532 LNFRSRNL
+532 LHFRSRNL
-540 TEGNWF
+540 TEGENWF
-546 DEGNS
+546 SEGN
-551 FRTLGSFTATVDF
+551 TLRSAGSFTAEVNF
-564 ARKSLNGE
+564 AGKSLNGK
-572 INSRDGL
+572 INSGDGS
-579 FMGTQG
+579 FMGTQEFKG
-585 FEGRLDGSRF
+585 SLDGSRF

>member
-64 VPTPPGAGG
+64 VPTTPGVGG
-73 SAGSEST
+73 SAGSESTTPPNHNHHEGGSAGNESTTPPNHNHHEGGSAGNESTTPPNHNHHEGGSAGGEST

-92 AGSESM
+92 AG
-98 TPPNHNHHEGG
+98 N
-109 SAGSESTTPPN
+109 ESTTPPN

-144 GSAGSESTTPPNH
+144 SP
-157 NHHEGGSAGSE
+157 
-168 STTPPSHNHHEGGSA
+168 
-183 GSESTTP
+183 
-190 PNHNHHEGSS
+190 
-200 TGGNTTQP
+200 TGGDTTQP
-208 SSADK
+208 PSADK
-213 AYDAAKAKFEESWG
+213 AYDAAKVKFEESWG

-233 DYSAQQIDSKDD
+233 DYSAQQIDSKDE

-268 VEGKYA
+268 VEGKYV

-279 KAAVEAAE
+279 KAAVKAAE
-287 EAKEKAGQYLSGIE
+287 EAKEKAGQYLSNIE
-301 RDRKVAEQWKTTAE
+301 RTRKDAEQWKTSAE

-423 STHPANPKPSAPAAS
+423 STHPANPKPSTPAAS

-478 AQLWTDFG
+478 TQLWTDFG

-512 VQGKLSDSLPT
+512 VQGKLSDSLPS
-523 GTATYSGDV
+523 GTATYKGDV
-532 LNFRSRNL
+532 LHFRSRNL
-540 TEGNWF
+540 TEGENWF
-546 DEGNS
+546 SEGN
-551 FRTLGSFTATVDF
+551 TLRSAGSFTATVDF
-564 ARKSLNGE
+564 AGKSLNGK
-572 INSRDGL
+572 INSGDGS
-579 FMGTQG
+579 FMGTQE
-585 FEGRLDGSRF
+585 FKGSLVGNRF
-595 TGTWKNGEKGS
+595 TGTWKSGEKGS

>member
-92 AGSESM
+92 AGSES
-98 TPPNHNHHEGG
+98 
-109 SAGSESTTPPN
+109 
-120 HNHHEGGSAGS
+120 
-131 ESTTPPNHNHHEG
+131 
-144 GSAGSESTTPPNH
+144 
-157 NHHEGGSAGSE
+157 
-168 STTPPSHNHHEGGSA
+168 TTPPSHNHHEGGSA

-190 PNHNHHEGSS
+190 PNHNHHEGGSAGGESTTPPSHNHHEGSS

-208 SSADK
+208 PSADK

-233 DYSAQQIDSKDD
+233 DYSAQQIDSKDE

-279 KAAVEAAE
+279 KAAVKAAE
-287 EAKEKAGQYLSGIE
+287 EAKEKAGQYLSNIE
-301 RDRKVAEQWKTTAE
+301 RTRKDAEQWKTSAE

-465 IDLTVANERLSSR
+465 IDLTVVNERLSSR
-478 AQLWTDFG
+478 TQLWTDFG

-512 VQGKLSDSLPT
+512 VQGKLSDSLPG
-523 GTATYSGDV
+523 GTVTYKGDV
-532 LNFRSRNL
+532 LHFRSRNL
-540 TEGNWF
+540 TEGGNWF
-546 DEGNS
+546 SDGN
-551 FRTLGSFTATVDF
+551 TLRSAGSFTATVDF
-564 ARKSLNGE
+564 AGKSLNGK
-572 INSRDGL
+572 INSGDGS
-579 FMGTQG
+579 FMGIQEFKG
-585 FEGRLDGSRF
+585 SLDGNRF
-595 TGTWKNGEKGS
+595 IGTWKNGEKGS

-644 GGKKAQ
+644 GGKKQ

>member
-80 TPPSHNHHEGGS
+80 TPP
-92 AGSESM
+92 
-98 TPPNHNHHEGG
+98 
-109 SAGSESTTPPN
+109 
-120 HNHHEGGSAGS
+120 
-131 ESTTPPNHNHHEG
+131 
-144 GSAGSESTTPPNH
+144 NH

-190 PNHNHHEGSS
+190 PNHNHHEGSP
-200 TGGNTTQP
+200 TGGDTTQP
-208 SSADK
+208 PSADK

-233 DYSAQQIDSKDD
+233 DYSAQQIDSKDE

-259 AYKAAAKKA
+259 AYEAAAKKA

-279 KAAVEAAE
+279 KAAVKAAE
-287 EAKEKAGQYLSGIE
+287 EAKEKAGQYLSNIE
-301 RDRKVAEQWKTTAE
+301 RTRKDAEQWKTSAE

-335 EYKEKAEALKI
+335 EYKEKAEALKT

-353 KYQTADAQALKTEA
+353 KYQTADAQALKTKA
-367 ERLAT
+367 ERLVT
-372 EANATTVKTA
+372 EVNATTVKTA
-382 DTSTKPAPEAG
+382 DTPTTSAPAAG

-402 DDQDSDDQDSDDQ
+402 GDQDSDGQ

-423 STHPANPKPSAPAAS
+423 STPSANPKPSAPAAS
-438 PLKTGELGE
+438 PLKIGELGE

-465 IDLTVANERLSSR
+465 IDLTVANDQLSR
-478 AQLWTDFG
+478 RTQLWTDFG

-512 VQGKLSDSLPT
+512 VQGKLSDSLPG
-523 GTATYSGDV
+523 GTATYKGDV
-532 LNFRSRNL
+532 LHFRSRNL
-540 TEGNWF
+540 TEGENWF
-546 DEGNS
+546 SEGN
-551 FRTLGSFTATVDF
+551 TLRSAGSFTAEVNF
-564 ARKSLNGE
+564 AGKSLNGK
-572 INSRDGL
+572 INSGDGS
-579 FMGTQG
+579 FMGTQEFKG
-585 FEGRLDGSRF
+585 SLDGSRF

-644 GGKKAQ
+644 GGKKQ

>member
-64 VPTPPGAGG
+64 VPTTPGV
-73 SAGSEST
+73 
-80 TPPSHNHHEGGS
+80 GGS

-109 SAGSESTTPPN
+109 SAGN
-120 HNHHEGGSAGS
+120 
-131 ESTTPPNHNHHEG
+131 
-144 GSAGSESTTPPNH
+144 
-157 NHHEGGSAGSE
+157 E

-190 PNHNHHEGSS
+190 PNHNHHEGST
-200 TGGNTTQP
+200 TGGDTTQP
-208 SSADK
+208 PSADK

-233 DYSAQQIDSKDD
+233 DYSAQQIDSKDES
-245 FLAGQKTELEGSTS
+245 LAGWKTELEGFTS
-259 AYKAAAKKA
+259 AYEAAAKKA

-382 DTSTKPAPEAG
+382 DTSTKPAPEADDQDSG
-393 DQDSGDQDS
+393 DQDSDDQDS

-512 VQGKLSDSLPT
+512 VQGKLSDSLPG

-540 TEGNWF
+540 TGGENWF
-546 DEGNS
+546 DEGNTY
-551 FRTLGSFTATVDF
+551 RTVGSFTAKVDF
-564 ARKSLNGE
+564 AGKSLSGE
-572 INSRDGL
+572 INSRDP
-579 FMGTQG
+579 FNMGTKEFKG
-585 FEGRLDGSRF
+585 SLDGSRF
-595 TGTWKNGEKGS
+595 TGTWKSGEEGS

-626 KDAPEKAGK
+626 KDAPEKANK
-635 WTNNSFGVF
+635 YTTNNSFGVF
-644 GGKKAQ
+644 GGKKTQ